1 MSPRPPAAQPFHLV
15 LIVHAHQPTGN
26 FESVFESSYQN
37 SYDRFLSLVEA
48 HPGIRLAIHYSGP
61 LFLWIEKNH
70 PQYFDRLRTL
80 VLSGQVELVGGGFY
94 EPILIAIPR
103 VDQAEQI
110 KRLADY
116 IEKHFKRR
124 PTGAW
129 LAERV
134 WEPQLPS
141 ALATC
146 GVTYTLVDDLP
157 FLAAG
162 FDPDELFGPYI
173 AEDCG
178 QSVWLFPG
186 LKELRYLIPFRKPQE
201 TIDFLKNA
209 AQLHPG
215 GIAAFGDDMEK
226 FGVWPG
232 TLQHCYG
239 DGWLEEFFTLL
250 EANASWLKMSTPS
263 EYLSSHLPLG
273 RADLPSASYTEMMEW
288 VLPTA
293 NRQRYYAM
301 KKEFSSRPDVLSLF
315 RGGPWRAFLRK
326 YSEANLLH
334 KKMLRVSA
342 CVASI
347 PARRSQPGHT
357 SQVQH
362 ASDYLLRAQ
371 GNDAYWHG
379 VFGGLYAPHLR
390 TEVWRNLVRAETL
403 ADQLTPGAMHPRVEL
418 LDYDADGSP
427 EVLFT
432 APEYQALLKP
442 SDGATLAALDFR
454 TTASTIINSIS
465 RRPESY
471 HSRLREDANAGAHAG
486 AVSIHDQVSAKE
498 PDLDR
503 FIRYDNYPRHSFRVL
518 VFDAARASTAYD
530 LLQLGE
536 NRTIACGAFALNHS
550 SATDAKLTLESEL
563 PEWSVDPENPPSLKI
578 EKLFS
583 FGPTPQG
590 CEISCDLIL
599 TVSQLLSRNCCVGV
613 ESVVNFLAPLDED
626 RFIETK
632 DFRHNL
638 RFTGALPGP
647 ILHVEDGW
655 QRIRLTLHAPN
666 SAEYWIAP
674 IETVSESETGFE
686 RVYQGSQ
693 ILAIWRPDFTSE
705 PSFSCRL
712 LCRLEA
718 F

>member
-1 MSPRPPAAQPFHLV
+1 MNPKPPSAQPFHLV

-26 FESVFESSYQN
+26 FETVFESSYQN
-37 SYDRFLSLVEA
+37 SYERFLSLLEK

-61 LFLWIEKNH
+61 LLLWTEKNH
-70 PQYFDRLRTL
+70 PEYFDRLRAL
-80 VLSGQVELVGGGFY
+80 VAAGQVELVGGGYY
-94 EPILIAIPR
+94 EPILITIPHL
-103 VDQAEQI
+103 DQIEQI
-110 KRLADY
+110 RRLADY
-116 IEKHFKRR
+116 LEKNFKKR

-134 WEPQLPS
+134 WEPQLPTS
-141 ALATC
+141 LAAA
-146 GVTYTLVDDLP
+146 GVAYTLIDDLP

-162 FDPDELFGPYI
+162 FDPTELFGTYI

-178 QSVWLFPG
+178 HSIRLFAG

-215 GIAAFGDDMEK
+215 GVAAFGDDMEK

-232 TLQHCYG
+232 TLKHCYR
-239 DGWLEEFFTLL
+239 DGWLEEFFCAL
-250 EANASWLKMSTPS
+250 EGNYSWLKMSTPS

-273 RADLPSASYTEMMEW
+273 RADLPSASYTEMMDW

-293 NRQRYYAM
+293 NRQRYYALQ
-301 KKEFSSRPDVLSLF
+301 KEFSSRPDVLSFL

-326 YSEANLLH
+326 YSESNLLH
-334 KKMLRVSA
+334 KKMLRVST

-347 PARRSQPGHT
+347 PARRSQPEHS
-357 SQVQH
+357 SQVQQ
-362 ASDYLLRAQ
+362 ARDYLLKAQ

-403 ADQLTPGAMHPRVEL
+403 VDQLTPGAMHPRIEL
-418 LDYDADGSP
+418 LDYDADGSA

-432 APEYQALLKP
+432 ALEYQALLKP
-442 SDGATLAALDFR
+442 SDGATLAVLDFR

-471 HSRLREDANAGAHAG
+471 HTRLRESANAAANSGAE
-486 AVSIHDQVSAKE
+486 SIHDQVSAKE
-498 PDLDR
+498 ADLDR
-503 FIRYDNYPRHSFRVL
+503 FIRYDKYPRHSFRVIL
-518 VFDAARASTAYD
+518 FDPARTCLDYD
-530 LLQLGE
+530 SLRLGE
-536 NRTIACGAFALNHS
+536 LGTFACGTFELVHS
-550 SATDAKLTLESEL
+550 SPTHAKLVIESQL
-563 PEWSVDPENPPSLKI
+563 PEFSADAEDPCSLKI
-578 EKLFS
+578 EKYFS

-590 CEISCDLIL
+590 CEVSCDLVL
-599 TVSQLLSRNCCVGV
+599 TLSQRLARTCRVGI
-613 ESVVNFLAPLDED
+613 ESIVNFLAPDSED
-626 RFIETK
+626 RFFEAT
-632 DFRHNL
+632 DFRQNL
-638 RFTGALPGP
+638 RFTGTLPGP
-647 ILHVEDGW
+647 LLRMEDGW

-666 SAEYWIAP
+666 TAEYWIAP
-674 IETVSESETGFE
+674 IETVSESENGFE

-693 ILAIWRPDFTSE
+693 ILAIWNPDFTSQQ
-705 PSFSCRL
+705 SFACRL
-712 LCRLEA
+712 LCRLET

>member
-1 MSPRPPAAQPFHLV
+1 MSPKPPSAQPFHLV

-70 PQYFDRLRTL
+70 PQYFDRLRIL
-80 VLSGQVELVGGGFY
+80 VGSGQVELVGGGFY

-116 IEKHFKRR
+116 IEKHFKSDRR
-124 PTGAW
+124 APGS
-129 LAERV
+129 LNV
-134 WEPQLPS
+134 FGNPNFLPRLRPAVS
-141 ALATC
+141 PILWSMIC
-146 GVTYTLVDDLP
+146 LFWQPGLI
-157 FLAAG
+157 
-162 FDPDELFGPYI
+162 PDELFGPYI

-178 QSVWLFPG
+178 QSIWLFPG

-215 GIAAFGDDMEK
+215 GVAAFGDDMEK

-250 EANASWLKMSTPS
+250 ESNASWLKMSTPS
-263 EYLSSHLPLG
+263 EYLSSHVPLG

-315 RGGPWRAFLRK
+315 RGGPWRAFFRK

-362 ASDYLLRAQ
+362 ASDYLLR
-371 GNDAYWHG
+371 
-379 VFGGLYAPHLR
+379 
-390 TEVWRNLVRAETL
+390 
-403 ADQLTPGAMHPRVEL
+403 GA
-418 LDYDADGSP
+418 G
-427 EVLFT
+427 
-432 APEYQALLKP
+432 Q
-442 SDGATLAALDFR
+442 
-454 TTASTIINSIS
+454 
-465 RRPESY
+465 
-471 HSRLREDANAGAHAG
+471 
-486 AVSIHDQVSAKE
+486 
-498 PDLDR
+498 
-503 FIRYDNYPRHSFRVL
+503 
-518 VFDAARASTAYD
+518 
-530 LLQLGE
+530 
-536 NRTIACGAFALNHS
+536 
-550 SATDAKLTLESEL
+550 
-563 PEWSVDPENPPSLKI
+563 
-578 EKLFS
+578 
-583 FGPTPQG
+583 
-590 CEISCDLIL
+590 
-599 TVSQLLSRNCCVGV
+599 
-613 ESVVNFLAPLDED
+613 
-626 RFIETK
+626 
-632 DFRHNL
+632 
-638 RFTGALPGP
+638 
-647 ILHVEDGW
+647 
-655 QRIRLTLHAPN
+655 
-666 SAEYWIAP
+666 
-674 IETVSESETGFE
+674 
-686 RVYQGSQ
+686 
-693 ILAIWRPDFTSE
+693 
-705 PSFSCRL
+705 
-712 LCRLEA
+712 
-718 F
+718 

>member
-1 MSPRPPAAQPFHLV
+1 M
-15 LIVHAHQPTGN
+15 IHAHQPSGN
-26 FESVFESSYQN
+26 FETVFESCYQN
-37 SYDRFLSLVEA
+37 SYHSFLSLLEK
-48 HPGIRLAIHYSGP
+48 HPGVRLAIHYSGP
-61 LFLWIEKNH
+61 LLLWIEKNH
-70 PQYFDRLRTL
+70 PEYFEGLRAL
-80 VLSGQVELVGGGFY
+80 IASGQIELIGGGFY

-103 VDQAEQI
+103 IDQVEQI

-116 IEKHFKRR
+116 LEKNFSKR

-129 LAERV
+129 LAERI

-141 ALATC
+141 SLAAA

-162 FDPDELFGPYI
+162 FEPGELFGPYI

-186 LKELRYLIPFRKPQE
+186 LKELRYLIPFRKVQE
-201 TIDFLKNA
+201 TVEYLKNA
-209 AQLHPG
+209 AKLHPG
-215 GIAAFGDDMEK
+215 GVASFGDDMEK

-232 TLQHCYG
+232 TLKHCYE
-239 DGWLEEFFTLL
+239 DGWLEDFFCAL
-250 EANASWLKMSTPS
+250 EENASWLKMSTPS
-263 EYLSSHLPLG
+263 EYISSHLPLG

-293 NRQRYYAM
+293 SRQRYHAM
-301 KKEFSSRPDVLSLF
+301 KSEFSARPDVLSFF
-315 RGGPWRAFLRK
+315 RGGPWRGFLRK

-347 PARRSQPGHT
+347 PARRSQPEH
-357 SQVQH
+357 SAQVQQ
-362 ASDYLLRAQ
+362 ARDYLLQAQ

-403 ADQLTPGAMHPRVEL
+403 ANQLTPGAMQPRVEL
-418 LDYDADGSP
+418 LDYDSDGSP

-454 TTASTIINSIS
+454 STFSTIINSIT

-471 HSRLREDANAGAHAG
+471 HARLREGGNSPAGLGG
-486 AVSIHDQVSAKE
+486 AVSIHDQASAKE
-498 PDLDR
+498 PNLER
-503 FIRYDNYPRHSFRVL
+503 FLRYDRYPRHSFRIIL
-518 VFDAARASTAYD
+518 FDPARNFADYD
-530 LLQLGE
+530 SLQLNE
-536 NRTIACGAFALNHS
+536 IKPFASGSFKLSRS
-550 SATDAKLTLESEL
+550 SATEAKLVIENEL
-563 PEWSVDPENPPSLKI
+563 PEFAVDSANPPSLKI
-578 EKLFS
+578 EKQFS

-590 CEISCDLIL
+590 CEINCDLTL
-599 TVSQLLSRNCCVGV
+599 FLSRPLSRNCCVGL
-613 ESVVNFLAPLDED
+613 ESIINFLAPSDGD
-626 RFIETK
+626 RFFETS

-638 RFTGALPGP
+638 RFSGSLPGP
-647 ILHVEDGW
+647 LLRVEDGW

-666 SAEYWIAP
+666 VAEYWIAP
-674 IETVSESETGFE
+674 IETVSESEDGFE

-693 ILAIWRPDFTSE
+693 ILAVWRPDFTSRL
-705 PSFSCRL
+705 SFSCRL
-712 LCRLEA
+712 LCRLES